1 MPTDERDRILG
12 MLEAGKISAEQAA
25 VLLDAVGSQGDA
37 HGQADRSPGTGK
49 APKPKPPAQLLRI
62 TVDAREGD
70 RDPTKVHV
78 NVPLKLARFAS
89 RFLPKEARAELEGQS
104 IDLAELLS
112 SLGDEVPDGPL
123 VDIDASDADGTKTA
137 RILIEVV

>member
-1 MPTDERDRILG
+1 MAGDERDRILG
-12 MLEAGKISAEQAA
+12 LLEAGKISAEQAA
-25 VLLDAVGSQGDA
+25 VLLDAVASRGDA
-37 HGQADRSPGTGK
+37 SRNAGRPPTTGR
-49 APKPKPPAQLLRI
+49 APAPRPPAQLLRI

-70 RDPTKVHV
+70 NDATKVHV

-104 IDLAELLS
+104 IDLSELLA

-123 VDIDASDADGTKTA
+123 VDIDASEADGSKSA

>member
-1 MPTDERDRILG
+1 MAADERDRILG

-25 VLLDAVGSQGDA
+25 VLLDAVASPGDA
-37 HGQADRSPGTGK
+37 PGRAARSPGTGK
-49 APKPKPPAQLLRI
+49 TPAPRPPAQLLRI

-70 RDPTKVHV
+70 RDATKVHV

-123 VDIDASDADGTKTA
+123 VDIDASEADGTKTA